1 MYTFSR
7 FSENTV
13 AAPGLEQYE
22 KSNELVCP
30 VGQSTQEEDADA
42 PYLPVPQL
50 THVNA
55 VVDPVFGLYFPTS
68 QSTQLAVTASAY
80 LPAEHGPHDD
90 AAADE

>member
-1 MYTFSR
+1 MQ
-7 FSENTV
+7 EEALV
-13 AAPGLEQYE
+13 AA
-22 KSNELVCP
+22 
-30 VGQSTQEEDADA
+30 
-42 PYLPVPQL
+42 YLPVPQL
-50 THVNA
+50 MHAVA